1 MLEQLLLWDREAF
14 LYLNNLGVAP
24 LDPFWSTV
32 TDIATWTPLFL
43 LFFVLLLNTYPWKQ
57 AVTIALTALLL
68 LGVVLWF
75 TDWTK
80 AVVAR
85 LRPNQDLELRPL
97 VRVLRDPGGYSFF
110 SGHASSSFSI
120 ATLMF
125 CFLRTHFRAASLVFL
140 WPLLFASSRI
150 FVGVHY
156 PLDLMAGALA
166 GIAFGAVFHRG
177 YQRFI
182 LPYIR

>member
-32 TDIATWTPLFL
+32 TDIAPWTPLFV
-43 LFFVLLLNTYPWKQ
+43 LFLALLLRAYPLKQ
-57 AVTIALTALLL
+57 AVAIALTAFVL

-80 AVVAR
+80 AAVAR
-85 LRPNQDLELRPL
+85 LRPNQDLRLRPL
-97 VRVLRDPGGYSFF
+97 ARILRDAGGYSFF

-125 CFLRTHFRAASLVFL
+125 IFLQKHFRAAFLFFL

-156 PLDLMAGALA
+156 PLDVLVGALA
-166 GIAFGAVFHRG
+166 GIAFGALFYSGH
-177 YQRFI
+177 QRFI